1 MNCKYYYG
9 TMAFN
14 SELELDDF
22 LLSDGPRLL
31 EKYKD
36 FVGQEQPKTRQLK
49 WAEVVDDLAEISSS
63 IKGTTKYNF
72 HLNTQEFESSG
83 TVSVTKFLSGLE
95 IDGNLVFPE
104 FIEENYFNERIKS
117 WKSNKEHR
125 FTQKELAD
133 FAEEPEF

>member
-36 FVGQEQPKTRQLK
+36 FVGQE
-49 WAEVVDDLAEISSS
+49 
-63 IKGTTKYNF
+63 
-72 HLNTQEFESSG
+72 
-83 TVSVTKFLSGLE
+83 
-95 IDGNLVFPE
+95 
-104 FIEENYFNERIKS
+104 
-117 WKSNKEHR
+117 
-125 FTQKELAD
+125 
-133 FAEEPEF
+133 